1 MGRVRADAWPLALLC
16 DAVEGCSPSL
26 PLPLTQLLEARLTPL
41 ARSLNARLA
50 VHFARDSN
58 ARPFCSCVP
67 PPDSVPAPLPVD
79 RMEYGPGSSAA
90 AASHEGLAFS
100 LSRLLADKMALRG
113 FVPGLHDAPP
123 AAARASHG
131 EESGPAWLIQRCP
144 ATTMARLD
152 GEGGCFWCAHG
163 SDRFLPCPRTDR
175 RREGRPRSG
184 KLDRGAS
191 LCHGNE
197 ENDRRAIC
205 VEDLRDDA
213 QRDEA
218 ILQRLVKEGYDAEGW
233 PVAKEGEAGE
243 RSKRRRATCGLG
255 SFSPASLPSQVAL
268 LGTHNTTDTSL
279 VLTEYREGFEPAS
292 QACPA
297 GYARVG
303 DPEGGPFIC
312 QHTASPYSV
321 RDSLLLCV
329 RSEPLTFPA
338 TQCGR
343 EQRDCYSRPGIL
355 HAECSDEGLC
365 ETSACS
371 PSCVSSRKKGAEA
384 PSETARS
391 LGRSELCARSDV
403 PGGLA
408 LPL

>member
-1 MGRVRADAWPLALLC
+1 
-16 DAVEGCSPSL
+16 
-26 PLPLTQLLEARLTPL
+26 
-41 ARSLNARLA
+41 
-50 VHFARDSN
+50 
-58 ARPFCSCVP
+58 
-67 PPDSVPAPLPVD
+67 
-79 RMEYGPGSSAA
+79 MEYGPGSSAA

-131 EESGPAWLIQRCP
+131 EKSGPAWLIQRCP
-144 ATTMARLD
+144 AATMARLD
-152 GEGGCFWCAHG
+152 GEGGCFC
-163 SDRFLPCPRTDR
+163 
-175 RREGRPRSG
+175 G

-243 RSKRRRATCGLG
+243 RSKRRRATCGL
-255 SFSPASLPSQVAL
+255 
-268 LGTHNTTDTSL
+268 
-279 VLTEYREGFEPAS
+279 EYREGFEPAS

-312 QHTASPYSV
+312 QHTASPYS
-321 RDSLLLCV
+321 
-329 RSEPLTFPA
+329 
-338 TQCGR
+338 CGR

-365 ETSACS
+365 ETMMCQEGWRFHFDASGDGDGSSVA
-371 PSCVSSRKKGAEA
+371 SCV
-384 PSETARS
+384 PSK
-391 LGRSELCARSDV
+391 
-403 PGGLA
+403 
-408 LPL
+408 PLFYNPPA